1 MEIVKERAVADSDSN
16 WPMEMEHSKRGS
28 LKVKNTQAVIFG
40 IGSMF
45 NHSARR
51 QNVGWTRDIAKKVVI
66 YKTLQDVKN
75 GEELCISYGDRLT
88 FVDAEAKKVDSD
100 DEDENAMLGRMETDL
115 Y

>member
-1 MEIVKERAVADSDSN
+1 MYPLFLLQALIRNSN
-16 WPMEMEHSKRGS
+16 WPMPNNGDGKQM
-28 LKVKNTQAVIFG
+28 KNTQAVIFG

-51 QNVGWTRDIAKKVVI
+51 QNVGWTRNVEKKVVI
-66 YKTLQDVKN
+66 YKTLQDVKK

-88 FVDAEAKKVDSD
+88 FVDSEAKVVDSD
-100 DEDENAMLGRMETDL
+100 DEDENAMLGRINMEL

>member
-1 MEIVKERAVADSDSN
+1 M
-16 WPMEMEHSKRGS
+16 
-28 LKVKNTQAVIFG
+28 KNTQAVIFG

-51 QNVGWTRDIAKKVVI
+51 QNVGWTRDVERKVVI
-66 YKTLQDVKN
+66 YKTLQDVKK

-88 FVDAEAKKVDSD
+88 FVDAEAKVADSD
-100 DEDENAMLGRMETDL
+100 DEDENAMLGRMDTDL